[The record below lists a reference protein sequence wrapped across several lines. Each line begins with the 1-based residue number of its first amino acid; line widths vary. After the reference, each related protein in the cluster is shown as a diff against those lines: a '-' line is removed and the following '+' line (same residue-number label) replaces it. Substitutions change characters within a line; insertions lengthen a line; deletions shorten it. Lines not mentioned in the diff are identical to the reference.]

1 MAPTPEEIFET
12 LVKDETD
19 LEGMV
24 AYGLYALQEAEWTE
38 QFKADHNGQSPSKQD
53 LQGFT
58 ASFTN
63 IALDRLRTNAGNTMY
78 EFADRFMA
86 ANIEEAQQRAVVNSI
101 LGEVKRQNSFWKNA
115 VASATGSFLF
125 AVILILLATVLFFGL
140 TPQEMVNL
148 FLEPQSPPAIPGQ

>member
-1 MAPTPEEIFET
+1 MAPTPEEIFKT

-38 QFKADHNGQSPSKQD
+38 QFKADHNGESPSKQD

-63 IALDRLRTNAGNTMY
+63 IALDRLRTNARNTMY

-86 ANIEEAQQRAVVNSI
+86 ANIEEVERQAIVNSI
-101 LGEVKRQNSFWKNA
+101 LGEVKSQNSFGKN
-115 VASATGSFLF
+115 VIASATGAFLF
-125 AVILILLATVLFFGL
+125 SVILILLAAVLFFSL